1 MLALALLFAVIIG
14 LLWLIARLLQRY
26 FDAYA
31 YLNRAD
37 DDDRLQQHLQEE
49 KEIDTYRKRKTDINS
64 VIDER
69 LSEMEKRFPSQQSAN
84 EPTEM
89 FMTAFK
95 NMINNAL
102 SILKEEKRDSGH

>member
-14 LLWLIARLLQRY
+14 LLWLIVRLLQRY

-31 YLNRAD
+31 YLDRAD
-37 DDDRLQQHLQEE
+37 DDDRLQQHLQEG
-49 KEIDTYRKRKTDINS
+49 KEIVTYQKRETDINS

-84 EPTEM
+84 EPPEM

-95 NMINNAL
+95 QLIHATLNL
-102 SILKEEKRDSGH
+102 LKEEKRDSGH